1 MNIKTIGNGGTV
13 DVEVNGRTIKLSL
26 GFSELEIEV
35 PEIVQYSTEVIDVYV
50 NEPARLT
57 LEKSVFHAATI
68 MIPPSRTKTV
78 ESEVEVQRPVV
89 VEKKADETAKA
100 DDKKSNKKDKDNKS
114 ADSTEEAV
122 AEEQTTEIVY
132 ETVKEKVYRQE
143 YVPVGMDRVEVT
155 LWAI

>member
-68 MIPPSRTKTV
+68 TIPPSRTKTV

-89 VEKKADETAKA
+89 VEKKADETAKTN
-100 DDKKSNKKDKDNKS
+100 DKKSDKKDNKS
-114 ADSTEEAV
+114 ADSTGEAV
-122 AEEQTTEIVY
+122 AKEQTTEIVY

-143 YVPVGMDRVEVT
+143 LVPVGMDRVEVT

>member
-13 DVEVNGRTIKLSL
+13 DVEVNNRTIKLSL

-35 PEIVQYSTEVIDVYV
+35 PEIVQYSTDVIDVYI

-57 LEKSVFHAATI
+57 LEKSVLHAATI

-100 DDKKSNKKDKDNKS
+100 DDKKSNKKDKKS
-114 ADSTEEAV
+114 ADSVDEEAV